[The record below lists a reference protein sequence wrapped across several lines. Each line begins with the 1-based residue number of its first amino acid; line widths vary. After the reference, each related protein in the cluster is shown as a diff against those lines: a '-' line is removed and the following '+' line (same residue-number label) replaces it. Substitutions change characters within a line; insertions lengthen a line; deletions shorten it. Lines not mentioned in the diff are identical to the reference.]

1 MAGKN
6 QKINFNSAVLYCAFL
21 LIIAGYFAVSDT
33 YLGFAQ
39 SEEAAP
45 EVAVELVGESD
56 VPDDPQLVSLNFKDT
71 DIREIINIIAY
82 KGGVNIVAGDDV
94 KVKVNVKL
102 KNVHWEK
109 ALDVILKT
117 YNFTY
122 KRDDNLIRV
131 MSLQRALEEEGKIPL
146 VTKIIPL
153 NFADVGKLR
162 ESLAKVLSKRGNI
175 SIDTRTNALIVTD
188 IPEAVD
194 SVAVAAKNLDARTPQ
209 VLIEAMMVDIKI
221 TNNDTWGS
229 LLNAVRGSDALTQN
243 LTNLAANQVTWGQG
257 TDPLTGVVTS
267 KDINGVLDFLISQ
280 NRAKILANPKVLT
293 LDNQE
298 AKIEI
303 TEEIPYLES
312 VDSGSGTTTNVKFKE
327 AGIKLF
333 VTPHV
338 TSGEYI
344 SMNVKP
350 EQSFKSG
357 EAQGQPLIDGRK
369 AETNLL
375 VKDGETIVIGGL
387 RQRKDTYS
395 VDKVPFLGDIPLIG
409 LLFKK
414 RTKTEV
420 ETELVLF
427 VTPHI
432 VREPILSEHEVALFK
447 ELGEKKQLHAD
458 ERTEVEK
465 FKAMVDKMWEKLQA
479 SKIEDKEVMRR
490 KARRKNSAAN
500 TEKIL
505 QADGAGYAKKEVG
518 EDKINELDDKIT
530 RLKETLEQMQDE
542 IAREK

>member
-82 KGGVNIVAGDDV
+82 KGGINIVAGDDV

-122 KRDDNLIRV
+122 KRDGNLIRV

-153 NFADVGKLR
+153 NFADVGKLKD
-162 ESLAKVLSKRGNI
+162 SLAKVLSKRGNI

-194 SVAVAAKNLDARTPQ
+194 DVAAAAKELDTRTPQ
-209 VLIEAMMVDIKI
+209 VLIEAMMIDIKV
-221 TNNDTWGS
+221 TDDDSWGS
-229 LLNAVRGSDALTQN
+229 LLN
-243 LTNLAANQVTWGQG
+243 
-257 TDPLTGVVTS
+257 VTS
-267 KDINGVLDFLISQ
+267 GTNTYTHDLSASAINAQFSFGQMTDNLNGIVDFLIKK
-280 NRAKILANPKVLT
+280 NKAKILANPKVLT

-303 TEEIPYLES
+303 TEEIPYLET

-333 VTPHV
+333 VTPHI
-338 TSGEYI
+338 TSGQYI

-357 EAQGQPLIDGRK
+357 EEQGQPLIDGRK

-387 RQRKDTYS
+387 RQRKDNYTFE
-395 VDKVPFLGDIPLIG
+395 KVPFLGDIPLIG

-414 RTKTEV
+414 KTRTEV

-432 VREPILSEHEVALFK
+432 IRESVLSERDIALFS
-447 ELGEKKQLHAD
+447 ELEKKKRLDID

-465 FKAMVDKMWEKLQA
+465 FKVMVDKMWEKLRA

-490 KARRKNSAAN
+490 KARRKNSTAN

-505 QADGAGYAKKEVG
+505 QADGAGYTKKDAG
-518 EDKINELDDKIT
+518 EDKSNELDDKIT
-530 RLKETLEQMQDE
+530 RLKETLERMQDE